1 MKARCV
7 EQQITGIEV
16 EKANQLSCFIDTVS
30 RVRSETMQQQLL
42 VPREIR
48 QKIKMLTAYEIK
60 PFREFDCD
68 YNFTQFCYEI
78 TVLRL
83 NYGNSAMTL
92 EQAAG
97 LTGLGISTI
106 KRQLQLYRTQEAGFQ
121 GAAAGETV
129 EPAYLKPRDITRE
142 VLLLFTK
149 ESDQQARTVIA
160 KKLAVMSPEIYL
172 DAIIGNNTS
181 DPIGAELLSADD
193 LLELFTREV
202 KTLVALQLH
211 INLNHGKYFVEKPAT
226 NLITRKIE
234 RLELCIEKL
243 SAYMVQEEQ
252 EQTA

>member
-1 MKARCV
+1 MRQ
-7 EQQITGIEV
+7 ELLTPLEV
-16 EKANQLSCFIDTVS
+16 
-30 RVRSETMQQQLL
+30 
-42 VPREIR
+42 R
-48 QKIKMLTAYEIK
+48 QKVKMLTAYEIK

-68 YNFTQFCYEI
+68 YDYTQFCYEI

-92 EQAAG
+92 EQAAS
-97 LTGLGISTI
+97 LTGSGLSTI

-121 GAAAGETV
+121 GAAAGATV
-129 EPAYLKPRDITRE
+129 EPEYLKTRNLTQE
-142 VLLLFTK
+142 VMRLFTK
-149 ESDQQARTVIA
+149 ESALSERTSIA
-160 KKLAVMSPEIYL
+160 KKLAKMAPEIYL
-172 DAIIGNNTS
+172 DAVLGKNSS
-181 DPIGAELLSADD
+181 DPIGAELLTVDD
-193 LLELFTREV
+193 LLEIFTREI

-243 SAYMVQEEQ
+243 SAHIVQQEQ

>member
-1 MKARCV
+1 
-7 EQQITGIEV
+7 
-16 EKANQLSCFIDTVS
+16 
-30 RVRSETMQQQLL
+30 MQQQLL

-48 QKIKMLTAYEIK
+48 QKIKMLAAYEIK

-68 YNFTQFCYEI
+68 YDFTQFCYEL

-97 LTGLGISTI
+97 LTGLGLSTI

-121 GAAAGETV
+121 GAAAGTAV
-129 EPAYLKPRDITRE
+129 EPEYLKPRNLTQE
-142 VLLLFTK
+142 VLRLFTK
-149 ESDQQARTVIA
+149 ESDLSERTAIA
-160 KKLAVMSPEIYL
+160 KKLSTMAPEIYM
-172 DAIIGNNTS
+172 DAITGNSKS
-181 DPIGAELLSADD
+181 DPIGYELLTADD
-193 LLELFTREV
+193 LLELYTREI

-234 RLELCIEKL
+234 RLELCIEKI
-243 SAYMVQEEQ
+243 SAHMVQQEQ